1 MPIFSLLRNALLVGA
16 GLTIAVS
23 AQAAP
28 TVHIY
33 NWSDYIGPT
42 TLADFQKATG
52 IKPVYDVFD
61 SNETLEGKLLAGRTG
76 YDVVV
81 PSNHFL
87 GKQIKAGA
95 FQKLDKSK
103 LTNYANLDPVLLKR
117 LEQNDPGNQYAV
129 PYLWG
134 TNGIGYNVDKIKAV
148 LGVDKIDSWS
158 VLFEPE
164 NIKKLHSCGVAFL
177 DSADEMM
184 PTVLNYMGLNAN
196 STNPEDYK
204 KAEAKLLAVRPY
216 VTYFHSSKYI
226 SDLANGDICIAIGF
240 SGDMFQA
247 RSRAAEAGKGV
258 NVAYVIPKE
267 GGALWFDMLAI
278 PKDSSN
284 VKEAHAFI
292 NYLLKPEVIAQVS
305 DSVGYAN
312 PNPGSD
318 KLMEQ
323 SIRTDEAVYPPQ
335 AVLDKTYVSVEL
347 PPNIQRLMTRS
358 WTKVKSGK

>member
-1 MPIFSLLRNALLVGA
+1 MLRNAMLVGA
-16 GLTIAVS
+16 GLMIAVS
-23 AQAAP
+23 VQAAS

-33 NWSDYIGPT
+33 NWSDYIGET
-42 TLADFQKATG
+42 TLADFQKETG

-103 LTNYANLDPVLLKR
+103 LPNYSNLDPVLLKR
-117 LEQNDPGNQYAV
+117 LEQNDPGNLYAV

-134 TNGIGYNVDKIKAV
+134 TNGIGYNVDKVKAV
-148 LGVDKIDSWS
+148 LGVDKIDSWA
-158 VLFEPE
+158 VVFEPE
-164 NIKKLHSCGVAFL
+164 NIKKLQSCGVAFL

-226 SDLANGDICIAIGF
+226 ADLANGDICVAIGF

-247 RSRAAEAGKGV
+247 RNRAAEAKKGV
-258 NVAYVIPKE
+258 NIAYSIPKE

-278 PKDSSN
+278 PKDSAN
-284 VKEAHAFI
+284 VKQAHAFI

-305 DSVGYAN
+305 DYVGYAN

-335 AVLDKTYVSVEL
+335 VVLDKTYVSIEL

>member
-1 MPIFSLLRNALLVGA
+1 MPIFSLLRNALLVGT
-16 GLTIAVS
+16 GLTLAVS
-23 AQAAP
+23 VQAAG

-33 NWSDYIGPT
+33 NWSDYIGET
-42 TLADFQKATG
+42 TLADFQKETG

-103 LTNYANLDPVLLKR
+103 LTNYSNLDPVLLKR

-134 TNGIGYNVDKIKAV
+134 TNGIGYNVDKVKAV
-148 LGVDKIDSWS
+148 LGLDKIDSWD
-158 VLFEPE
+158 VVFEPQ

-226 SDLANGDICIAIGF
+226 ADLANGDICVAIGF

-247 RSRAAEAGKGV
+247 KARAAEAGKGM
-258 NVAYVIPKE
+258 NIAYSIPKE

-278 PKDSSN
+278 PKDAAN
-284 VKEAHAFI
+284 AKEAHAFI
-292 NYLLKPEVIAQVS
+292 NYLLKPEVIAKVS

-323 SIRTDEAVYPPQ
+323 SIRTDASVYPPQ
-335 AVLDKTYVSVEL
+335 AVLDKTYVSIEL